1 MGELR
6 GRRVLVLGGSSGIGL
21 ATARLAHELDADVTI
36 TGRNAARLEAA
47 RAQIAGLDVVEGD
60 ITRESD
66 IAATFSR
73 LGRVDHVF
81 LSGGGALF
89 GNAVDLPQQRIDGLV
104 QERILAPIYVARAAV
119 RHMTLGSITLM
130 SGGLGSRPV
139 PGGAIKHAVLCA
151 TEGLARGLALEL
163 APLRVNAIAPGYT
176 RTPNLESLLGDD
188 PEGTIAR
195 MSQGLPLKR
204 IGRAEEVA
212 QAVIALMTNDFIN
225 GEVLHADGAGRFVA
239 PALKFTR

>member
-1 MGELR
+1 MGEMH

-21 ATARLAHELDADVTI
+21 ATARLAHELGAVVTI
-36 TGRNAARLEAA
+36 TGRNVTRLDAARTLIGGGDAF
-47 RAQIAGLDVVEGD
+47 VGD

-66 IAATFSR
+66 VASAFAR
-73 LGRVDHVF
+73 LGIVDHVF
-81 LSGGGALF
+81 LAGGGSLF
-89 GNAVDLPQQRIDGLV
+89 GNLVELPQDRLEGLV
-104 QERILAPIYVARAAV
+104 QERIWAPVYVARCAV
-119 RHMTLGSITLM
+119 RHMTAGSITLM

-139 PGGAIKHAVLCA
+139 PGGAMKHAVLCA

-176 RTPNLESLLGDD
+176 RTPAFESLLGDD
-188 PEGTIAR
+188 PEAQIAR
-195 MSQGLPLKR
+195 MAAGLPLKR
-204 IGRAEEVA
+204 IGRPEEVA
-212 QAVIALMTNDFIN
+212 QAVLALMTNDFIN